1 MSSINS
7 WNIRP
12 RSNRCCITDREFDN
26 DEIFYTAIF
35 FNNETNSYERSDF
48 SVQAWEKKPQ
58 SNDEKNLFSFW
69 RSKFEKEEPAMEKEV
84 VEKESAEVMLRRL
97 IDENDPSS
105 ENARYILAVM
115 LERKKILTP
124 VDVKNEKKSKMLF
137 YEHQKTGEAFI
148 VRDPILKLDEIDT
161 IQEEVSLWLNNEQK
175 QDPED

>member
-1 MSSINS
+1 MPSINS

-12 RSNRCCITDREFDN
+12 RSNRCCVTDREFDN

-48 SVQAWEKKPQ
+48 SVQAWEEKSQ
-58 SNDEKNLFSFW
+58 SNDEKILFSFW
-69 RSKFEKEEPAMEKEV
+69 RSKFEKEEPAIEKEA

-124 VDVKNEKKSKMLF
+124 VDVKNEK
-137 YEHQKTGEAFI
+137 
-148 VRDPILKLDEIDT
+148 
-161 IQEEVSLWLNNEQK
+161 
-175 QDPED
+175 